1 MSDDLRRREG
11 DLLWRV
17 RLGATWLYVQL
28 EFQSTVDPT
37 IAWNLFGP
45 LGHVSPAA
53 FEAHYYHQLLES
65 AMVV

>member
-37 IAWNLFGP
+37 MAVTRTCSDP
-45 LGHVSPAA
+45 LGMCLRLHSR
-53 FEAHYYHQLLES
+53 HTIITNC
-65 AMVV
+65 